1 MGKTQVGQSPG
12 GCGGWR
18 VPEGTPWHQAQLGW
32 SHAHPCMSPVTH
44 PPHTPHPP
52 AVANQGKFLLLF
64 KRPGLPVL
72 LSRRGDLLVRPST
85 IEHTAHRLAGASITH
100 HYLTGAYLP
109 SLAAVLRAQGRG
121 KPLPGGRRALEQL
134 GQEPAMAALLASL
147 LGMGP
152 ACAAA
157 RSNSSSDLES
167 GGSSEASQGTDKDMD
182 QPVEDSST
190 V

>member
-1 MGKTQVGQSPG
+1 
-12 GCGGWR
+12 
-18 VPEGTPWHQAQLGW
+18 
-32 SHAHPCMSPVTH
+32 MSPVTH

-85 IEHTAHRLAGASITH
+85 IEHTAHRLAGASITQ
-100 HYLTGAYLP
+100 HYLASAYLP
-109 SLAAVLRAQGRG
+109 SLAAVLQAQGQG

-134 GQEPAMAALLASL
+134 GQDPAMAALLASL

-152 ACAAA
+152 ACAAVA
-157 RSNSSSDLES
+157 ATAAAVGANSSSDLES
-167 GGSSEASQGTDKDMD
+167 GGASEASQGTGKDEERLVD
-182 QPVEDSST
+182 
-190 V
+190 